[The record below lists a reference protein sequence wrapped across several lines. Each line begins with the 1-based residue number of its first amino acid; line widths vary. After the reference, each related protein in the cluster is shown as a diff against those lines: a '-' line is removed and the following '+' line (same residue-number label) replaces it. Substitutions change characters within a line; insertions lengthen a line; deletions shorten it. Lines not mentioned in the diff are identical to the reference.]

1 MEGMAIIDTNRIIR
15 WSKDSDNKWKIE
27 LIKEEENSESD
38 GHTNLIKETV
48 LKDMEHTSF
57 KIWH

>member
-15 WSKDSDNKWKIE
+15 WWKDSYNKWKIE
-27 LIKEEENSESD
+27 LIKEEENSASD

-48 LKDMEHTSF
+48 LKDMEHTDS
-57 KIWH
+57 

>member
-48 LKDMEHTSF
+48 LKDMEHTDS
-57 KIWH
+57 